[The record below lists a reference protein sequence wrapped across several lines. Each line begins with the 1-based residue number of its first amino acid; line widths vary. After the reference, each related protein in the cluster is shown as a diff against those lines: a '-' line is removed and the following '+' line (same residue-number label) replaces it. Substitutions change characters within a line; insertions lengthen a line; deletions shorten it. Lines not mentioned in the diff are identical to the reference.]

1 MASKRVAAQSARETL
16 VKELTT
22 HQGDAVVAS
31 EDESAAEHKRKH
43 QQLVREAGRAALE
56 ESLLGK
62 RKASES
68 MTAAGIAAQWE
79 AYAEVYGTNG
89 MSAGGGR
96 SSLVG
101 CSTEEAEEEESEEAE
116 AAAEQAKEEEPAAEP
131 AADEEVA
138 PVAVVQPEERKLAIW
153 DF

>member
-131 AADEEVA
+131 AAEEEVA
-138 PVAVVQPEERKLAIW
+138 PVAVVQPEERKLALW